1 MGKTFIFFPGPKS
14 EKKDSSND
22 CIIFPSTSHHPSLLL
37 LLGSRRLAV
46 SSSGIEYTRS
56 INVVASTTEDNRGL
70 FFFPS
75 LFRLL
80 LHPPSPPM
88 DPVANHFLLLPF
100 AISSQFLHTA
110 FVFLFYEYKYDTRE
124 AQDGRS
130 DSVKLDDHQE
140 LSDSVGRQAPCH
152 HANAKFHI
160 NINRVCFCCCLADAK
175 KKNGSE
181 KKYVRKWTAATVLDW
196 ADTSSSIDKLWK
208 PLALSRVFAFPKSFP
223 NGRGAAWATAHQLGE
238 KRARHLPRI
247 EGITKSLTHWR
258 MRAQKVGRTLSAF
271 SAHCQNFSMH
281 VSKGAGK

>member
-14 EKKDSSND
+14 ERKDSSND

-160 NINRVCFCCCLADAK
+160 NINRVCFSCCLADTK
-175 KKNGSE
+175 KKRDWEEICEEMDSCNRTGLGRYQFE
-181 KKYVRKWTAATVLDW
+181 YRQTLKAA
-196 ADTSSSIDKLWK
+196 S
-208 PLALSRVFAFPKSFP
+208 PLKSFCFPKVFP
-223 NGRGAAWATAHQLGE
+223 QWARRGVSYGSS
-238 KRARHLPRI
+238 ARWKACTPSPSNRGYH
-247 EGITKSLTHWR
+247 
-258 MRAQKVGRTLSAF
+258 
-271 SAHCQNFSMH
+271 
-281 VSKGAGK
+281 